1 MQATERMIHKVSVA
15 EEAVFDYEEL
25 VGAQP
30 PSAISS
36 RRSKPI

>member
-25 VGAQP
+25 GGAQP
-30 PSAISS
+30 PVRDS
-36 RRSKPI
+36 RR